1 MLRQENTGDSSA
13 AAISRSR
20 ALPHGK
26 AGSPKKSKKPHRKA
40 RSPHGKA
47 GSPRVG
53 VIWSQQGDAMHTAV
67 SSQGHRFHPLAQG
80 QAQGQHRFNYSLIS
94 NLR

>member
-1 MLRQENTGDSSA
+1 MLQQENTRDSSA

-26 AGSPKKSKKPHRKA
+26 A
-40 RSPHGKA
+40 RSPTERQKAPWKA

-67 SSQGHRFHPLAQG
+67 SSQGHRFHPLMQG

>member
-26 AGSPKKSKKPHRKA
+26 AGSPKKSKK
-40 RSPHGKA
+40 PHGKA